1 MCILQVEL
9 ISEKGG
15 EILVLIENHELP
27 GNVQIFGSENGKQFY
42 TQYKRNFCFLMLF
55 DDFNMST
62 GWYRKFVERF

>member
-15 EILVLIENHELP
+15 EILVLIENRERLL

-42 TQYKRNFCFLMLF
+42 KDYSELF
-55 DDFNMST
+55 GDFNKST

>member
-15 EILVLIENHELP
+15 EILVLIENRELS

-42 TQYKRNFCFLMLF
+42 KDYSELF
-55 DDFNMST
+55 GDFNKST

>member
-15 EILVLIENHELP
+15 EILVLIENRELS

-42 TQYKRNFCFLMLF
+42 KRYSVLF

>member
-15 EILVLIENHELP
+15 EILVLIENRELS

-42 TQYKRNFCFLMLF
+42 KDFSGLF
-55 DDFNMST
+55 VDFNKST
-62 GWYRKFVERF
+62 GWYRKCVERF